1 MRNLKTEKNEAQEVQ
16 ETTKEVDRLEL
27 DYREA
32 MDYLVTLTKFG
43 MNFGLGRIEELLKRV
58 GNPEQGLRVI
68 HLGGTNGKGS
78 TTMLIAG
85 VLKEAGFRVGVFTS
99 PHLHDYRERITIN
112 GEMIPKAA
120 VSGLIQTLR
129 PHLEELVQSGVE
141 HPTEFEVNTA
151 MAFMYFAAQK
161 VDFALIEVGL
171 GGAIDS
177 TNVVNPLISVLTN
190 IGMDHMDYLGET
202 LGDIAQVKA
211 GIIKPG
217 STVIT
222 AATRP
227 EALQV
232 IREKAQAVG
241 SQLWVVGEDVHWESQ
256 WSGELEQEFDLVGLH
271 GLYQKLRLRLVGA
284 HQVVNAAT
292 AVTVCEVLQ
301 SEFGVE
307 IEREHIYKGLRKTV
321 WPGRL
326 EMLSLK
332 PKILLD
338 GAHNVDGAETL
349 VKALELFG
357 RRRLILCLGMLGDK
371 EREKVV
377 ELLYPL
383 ADEVII
389 TRPNSPR
396 AGNWQYLAELI
407 EAKGKPVTR
416 IEEPRAAVLEAYSRL
431 QPEDML
437 CVTGSLYMIA
447 DARQALLDILGKDN

>member
-1 MRNLKTEKNEAQEVQ
+1 MRDLETGENEAQEGQ
-16 ETTKEVDRLEL
+16 DAAMELDRLEQ

-32 MDYLVTLTKFG
+32 MDYLVNLTKFG
-43 MNFGLGRIEELLKRV
+43 MNFGLGRIEKLLKRV

-68 HLGGTNGKGS
+68 HVGGTNGKGS

-85 VLKEAGFRVGVFTS
+85 VLKEAGFRVGAFTS

-112 GEMIPKAA
+112 GEMIPKAE
-120 VSGLIQTLR
+120 VTGLIQTLR

-151 MAFMYFAAQK
+151 MALMYFAAQR

-177 TNVVNPLISVLTN
+177 TNVVKPLISVITN
-190 IGMDHMDYLGET
+190 VGMDHMDYLGET
-202 LGDIAQVKA
+202 PREIAQVKA
-211 GIIKPG
+211 GIIKPD
-217 STVIT
+217 SVTIT
-222 AATRP
+222 AASRP
-227 EALQV
+227 EVLQV
-232 IREKAQAVG
+232 IRDKAHAVG
-241 SQLWVVGEDVHWESQ
+241 SPIWVVGEDVHWESQ
-256 WSGELEQEFDLVGLH
+256 SSGELEQEFDLVGLR
-271 GLYQKLRLRLVGA
+271 GVYRKLRLRLVGA

-301 SEFGVE
+301 SQFGVAIE
-307 IEREHIYKGLRKTV
+307 IKHIYEGLRKTV

-326 EMLSLK
+326 ELLSLK

-338 GAHNVDGAETL
+338 GAHNVDGAEAL
-349 VKALELFG
+349 AKALELFS
-357 RRRLILCLGMLGDK
+357 RRRLIICLGMLGDK

-377 ELLYPL
+377 ELLFPL

-389 TRPNSPR
+389 TKPNSPR

-407 EAKGKPVTR
+407 EAKGKTVTR

-447 DARQALLDILGKDN
+447 DARQALLNILGLGN